1 MFPELLEQHA
11 RTEPAKAA
19 LIAGQTTLTYQELV
33 HAMDGIAQWLLDRG
47 LKPGDRIALHRHNSI
62 ELVVLMFAGFRAGLI
77 AVPINPR
84 LKAAEIAYVLDHSG
98 ARLCFSEPAFAG
110 LVTTIEVV
118 TELPSFTSASF
129 AGPECNPDA
138 PAILLYTSGTTA
150 QPKGVIHSQR
160 TLYEGAA
167 ELARNSV
174 DPGDTVLCA
183 TQISHIGGLGVVLL
197 PALIHGATIVLLG
210 TFQPAAALEAIEQ
223 HGCTFMFLLPALL
236 QQLVEEQ
243 AAHPRNVQSVRAFLI
258 GGDMVPLSLQQ
269 RASDLFHAEV
279 LEGYAMTEL
288 LPIAINTKGAARVG
302 SLGPGANAIIC
313 ILDANGE
320 AMAPGEVGELVVRS
334 PASCSGYWQ
343 NPKAT
348 AELFAGGWLHT
359 GDLASADADG
369 YHWFKGRLKQIII
382 RGGCNISPQEVEEA
396 FYRHPAVLE
405 SGVVGMPDA
414 VFGEVPVAFL
424 SLREGQEASADELLA
439 FTRTL
444 LSDYKVPVKI
454 EFMDVLPKGLT
465 GKIDRRRLRDLLLAS
480 EEALEASKAVP
491 V

>member
-1 MFPELLEQHA
+1 VREVAAHA
-11 RTEPAKAA
+11 ITALKHVPRREVGGTFRT
-19 LIAGQTTLTYQELV
+19 
-33 HAMDGIAQWLLDRG
+33 
-47 LKPGDRIALHRHNSI
+47 GD
-62 ELVVLMFAGFRAGLI
+62 
-77 AVPINPR
+77 AVPFT
-84 LKAAEIAYVLDHSG
+84 LS
-98 ARLCFSEPAFAG
+98 ARLPPTRS
-110 LVTTIEVV
+110 VTSNQGRADA
-118 TELPSFTSASF
+118 LP
-129 AGPECNPDA
+129 
-138 PAILLYTSGTTA
+138 L
-150 QPKGVIHSQR
+150 
-160 TLYEGAA
+160 
-167 ELARNSV
+167 
-174 DPGDTVLCA
+174 
-183 TQISHIGGLGVVLL
+183 
-197 PALIHGATIVLLG
+197 
-210 TFQPAAALEAIEQ
+210 
-223 HGCTFMFLLPALL
+223 LLPALL
-236 QQLVEEQ
+236 QRLVEEQ
-243 AAHPRNVQSVRAFLI
+243 AAHPRNVQSVHAFLI
-258 GGDMVPLSLQQ
+258 GGDTVPLSLQQ

-302 SLGPGANAIIC
+302 SLGPAANAIIC
-313 ILDANGE
+313 ILDANNE

-444 LSDYKVPVKI
+444 LSDYKVPVRI

-465 GKIDRRRLRDLLLAS
+465 GKIDRRRLRDLLLAG
-480 EEALEASKAVP
+480 EEALEASKAVQ